1 MLRSPFF
8 YFIILLFLF
17 SCEEKKPIS
26 PKTDPIR
33 KEAFAL
39 RNKAIENYEKQNFN
53 TAFYDFNKSKKL
65 YEILKDTANIGYI
78 LLQTSM
84 IQQINGD
91 YYGSKETLTEA
102 LSYAKNSIYTA
113 SINTNL
119 GIADKELS
127 LYDDAIFYYKKAAND
142 YTNPLSK
149 QAPIQNIAAVYIQQ
163 KKYAKAIPILDSL
176 LQSLSSKDLKEKA
189 IPSDKSIL
197 LDNLGYAYFKN
208 GEEYKGFHLM
218 SEGLQIRIDTKD
230 TYGSIESYLH
240 LADYY
245 SKKNKKESDENAL
258 LAYKA
263 STKLNSIDERLEA
276 LQILISNDN
285 SSNTPKFTQKYFTL
299 NDSIIKVRN
308 NFKNKSAKIKY
319 DAKKEKDENEKL
331 RLEKAENQLSL
342 QRAKYLKIVFVIVF
356 GFLVILIFILIRY
369 YKNKNKAIEFKT
381 SYNTETRIAKKIHD
395 ELANDV
401 FQVIA
406 FTESQPLYAESTK
419 ENLLQKLD
427 DIYSRVRGISREN
440 NSIDTG
446 KNFTRTIKEML
457 SAYNTRERN
466 IMVTN
471 LENIHWENI
480 DNIKKITISRVLQ
493 ELMVNMKKH
502 SEANIVVIKF
512 ESDQK
517 SISINY
523 RDNGKGCEKS
533 MIVKNGLQNMFNR
546 VLAVNGTID
555 IETEPDRGFK
565 VKISMPE
572 QTQIKASKENS
583 VIYKLK
589 NLSEFV

>member
-8 YFIILLFLF
+8 YFILLIFLF
-17 SCEEKKPIS
+17 SCKEESINHP
-26 PKTDPIR
+26 DAELIR
-33 KEAFAL
+33 KQAL
-39 RNKAIENYEKQNFN
+39 SLRDTADENYVKENFN
-53 TAFYDFNKSKKL
+53 NAFYEFNKSKAL
-65 YEILKDTANIGYI
+65 FETLKDSTNISYVLI
-78 LLQTSM
+78 QM
-84 IQQINGD
+84 AIIQQINGD
-91 YYGSKETLTEA
+91 YYGSKETVTEA
-102 LSYAKNSIYTA
+102 LPYARKNKNHRSC
-113 SINTNL
+113 INNAL

-127 LYDDAIFYYKKAAND
+127 LYQDAIFYYEESAKDSDSFQEKL
-142 YTNPLSK
+142 PSLS
-149 QAPIQNIAAVYIQQ
+149 NIAVVYILQ
-163 KKYAKAIPILDSL
+163 KKYDKAITL
-176 LQSLSSKDLKEKA
+176 LE
-189 IPSDKSIL
+189 SIL
-197 LDNLGYAYFKN
+197 SQRLLNEKSNARTKGRIQDNLGYAYLKK
-208 GEEYKGFHLM
+208 GAEDKGFHLM
-218 SEGLQIRIDTKD
+218 DEALQIKMETKD
-230 TYGSIESYLH
+230 TYSSIESYLH

-245 SKKNKKESDENAL
+245 SKKNLQKSDENAL
-258 LAYKA
+258 TAYNI

-285 SSNTPKFTQKYFTL
+285 SPNTAKYTQKYFTL

-342 QRAKYLKIVFVIVF
+342 QRAKYLKIVSVIVF
-356 GFLVILIFILIRY
+356 AFLVILIFILIRY

-406 FTESQPLYAESTK
+406 FAESQPLSVENTK

-446 KNFTRTIKEML
+446 ANFTHSIKEML

-471 LENIHWENI
+471 LENINWENI
-480 DNIKKITISRVLQ
+480 DDIKKITISRILQ

-502 SEANIVVIKF
+502 SEASIVVIRF

-517 SISINY
+517 SISISY

-533 MIVKNGLQNMFNR
+533 MVVKNGLQNMSNR
-546 VLAVNGTID
+546 ILAVNGTFD
-555 IETEPDRGFK
+555 IETEPDKGFK

-572 QTQIKASKENS
+572 QTQIKVKEKFA
-583 VIYKLK
+583 Y
-589 NLSEFV
+589 